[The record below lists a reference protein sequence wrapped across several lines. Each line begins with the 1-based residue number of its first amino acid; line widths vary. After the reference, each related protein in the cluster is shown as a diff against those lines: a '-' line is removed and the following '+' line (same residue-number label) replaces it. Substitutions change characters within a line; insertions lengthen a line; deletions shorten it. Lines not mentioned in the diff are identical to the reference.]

1 MNFKIEIL
9 EEENKSILMNLVKIH
24 ISAFEK
30 FNFRYWNYSD
40 FSDFLNS
47 SYRIFYYESHNKILG
62 FAVVNFNSDFNEIIT
77 IAVDNIYQR
86 KKIGKILLEYIINYF
101 NSKKDLYLEVAKNNC
116 QAINFYKKNG
126 FKIIAERKKY
136 YFICRGK
143 NKGTRVDALVMKL
156 TNNEIIFQQ

>member
-9 EEENKSILMNLVKIH
+9 QEENKFILMNLEKIH
-24 ISAFEK
+24 LNAFEE
-30 FNFRYWNYSD
+30 FNFRNWTYSD

-47 SYRIFYYESHNKILG
+47 KSKIFYYESNNKILG
-62 FAVVNFNSDFNEIIT
+62 FVVVNFNSDFNEIIT
-77 IAVDNIYQR
+77 IAVDKIFQR

-136 YFICRGK
+136 YLICRGK
-143 NKGTRVDALVMKL
+143 RKGTRVDALVMRLPSKA
-156 TNNEIIFQQ
+156 IIFQ

>member
-9 EEENKSILMNLVKIH
+9 QEENKFILMNLVKIH
-24 ISAFEK
+24 LNAFEK
-30 FNFRYWNYSD
+30 FNFRHWDYSD

-47 SYRIFYYESHNKILG
+47 SSKIFYYESNNKILG
-62 FAVVNFNSDFNEIIT
+62 FVVANFNSDFNEIIT
-77 IAVDNIYQR
+77 IAVDKIYQR

-101 NSKKDLYLEVAKNNC
+101 KSKKGLYLEVAKNNY

-136 YFICRGK
+136 YSICRGK
-143 NKGTRVDALVMKL
+143 NKGARVDALVMRLPSKA
-156 TNNEIIFQQ
+156 IIFQ